1 MSAFEKLLQEAVQN
15 GTIPGAV
22 VFAKDKSGKL
32 LLTSFHD
39 NEGSIENYPTD
50 MVYDN

>member
-22 VFAKDKSGKL
+22 VFANDKSGKL

-50 MVYDN
+50 MVYGN